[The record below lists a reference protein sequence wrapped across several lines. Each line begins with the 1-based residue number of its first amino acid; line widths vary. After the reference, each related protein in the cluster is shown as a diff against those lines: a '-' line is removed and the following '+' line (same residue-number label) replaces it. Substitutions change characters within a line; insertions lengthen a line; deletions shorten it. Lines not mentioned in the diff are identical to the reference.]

1 MPVRLNGA
9 TSGSI
14 EVDVPATVS
23 GGDIALT
30 LPNGTGNANQV
41 LKNGSTA
48 GTLEYGTAGLRS
60 VQVFTATG
68 SSTWTKPNG
77 ITRVRVYVTGGG
89 GPGGKIDNDDMANG
103 GGAGATA
110 IKLIDVTS
118 ISSVNVTVGSGGV
131 ADNSPAPGTSIRG
144 GTSSFGTHCS
154 ATGGDRSGGSWGIG
168 GDGGTATGGD
178 INISGC
184 DGIGG
189 LIDNTGSWQAAGTGG
204 ASFWGQGGKG
214 SVNSLSAKANGVAF
228 GSGGGGGAGGS
239 PNFST
244 DSVSANG
251 APGIVVVEEY
261 A

>member
-1 MPVRLNGA
+1 MPIKLNGE

-14 EVDVPATVS
+14 ELDVPAAVS
-23 GGDIALT
+23 GGDISFT
-30 LPNGTGNANQV
+30 LPNGVGSANQI
-41 LKNGSTA
+41 LKNSGTA
-48 GTLEYGTAGLRS
+48 GTLEYGTAGLKS
-60 VQVFTATG
+60 IQVFSAG
-68 SSTWTKPNG
+68 SSTWTKPSG

-89 GPGGKIDNDDMANG
+89 GPGGKIDSDDMANG
-103 GGAGATA
+103 GGAGGTA

-118 ISSVNVTVGSGGV
+118 ISSVDVTVGAGGV
-131 ADNSPAPGTSIRG
+131 GTQSILQSASARG

-154 ATGGDRSGGSWGIG
+154 ATGGDRTGGQWGIG

-178 INISGC
+178 INISGS

-189 LIDNTGSWQAAGTGG
+189 LIDNTSNWQAAGTGG

-214 SVNSLSAKANGVAF
+214 STNSFSAKANGEAF
-228 GSGGGGGAGGS
+228 GSGGGGGAGGGS
-239 PNFST
+239 FST

>member
-1 MPVRLNGA
+1 MSLKLNGA

-14 EVDVPATVS
+14 ELDVPDNVS

-41 LKNGSTA
+41 LKNGGTA
-48 GTLEYGTAGLRS
+48 GTLEYGTAGLKS

-68 SSTWTKPNG
+68 SSTWTKPSG
-77 ITRVRVYVTGGG
+77 ITRVKVYVTGGG
-89 GPGGKIDNDDMANG
+89 GPGGKIDYDDMANG
-103 GGAGATA
+103 GGAGGTA

-118 ISSVNVTVGSGGV
+118 ISSVAVTVGAGGV
-131 ADNSPAPGTSIRG
+131 AGNTPTQTTSIRG

-154 ATGGDRSGGSWGIG
+154 ATGGDRTGGQWAIG

-184 DGIGG
+184 DGMGG

-214 SVNSLSAKANGVAF
+214 SANSFSAKANGEAF

-239 PNFST
+239 PSFST
-244 DSVSANG
+244 DTESANG